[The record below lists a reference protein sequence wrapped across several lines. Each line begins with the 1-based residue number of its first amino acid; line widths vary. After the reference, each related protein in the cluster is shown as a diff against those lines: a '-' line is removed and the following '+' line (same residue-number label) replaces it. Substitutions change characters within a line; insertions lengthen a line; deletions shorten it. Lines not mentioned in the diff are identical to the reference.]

1 MEKGRWENFVGKFLR
16 NSVDRVHQ
24 CKFRNLLLLKCS
36 QQYSN
41 EMKHLVFILPIKILK
56 SLIIT
61 ISFIKFKRVKSVNRV
76 FRLENYQ
83 NSIELITKLLS

>member
-1 MEKGRWENFVGKFLR
+1 MENFVEKFLR

-41 EMKHLVFILPIKILK
+41 EIKHLVLILPIKN
-56 SLIIT
+56 
-61 ISFIKFKRVKSVNRV
+61 F
-76 FRLENYQ
+76 
-83 NSIELITKLLS
+83 NSIINNNNQFHKI